1 MRTIR
6 SEFGR
11 DLLSG
16 DLVETSSVF
25 YICVS
30 KVEVVNHVVTYMI
43 SWIHGVERRP

>member
-16 DLVETSSVF
+16 DLAETSSVF

-30 KVEVVNHVVTYMI
+30 KVEVVNHVVTLYDFLD
-43 SWIHGVERRP
+43 SWRRT